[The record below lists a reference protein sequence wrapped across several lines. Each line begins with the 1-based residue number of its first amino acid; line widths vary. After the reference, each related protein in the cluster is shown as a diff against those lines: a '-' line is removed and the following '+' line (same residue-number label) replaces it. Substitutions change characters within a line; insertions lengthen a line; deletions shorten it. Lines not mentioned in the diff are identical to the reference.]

1 MPSQLR
7 AVTTQY
13 VILQPYY
20 HILIA
25 ASGPIFSLRMLLM
38 LGNNCINKG
47 QMSRKHFRLFC
58 HCFSYT
64 FLMKAPHQFCLKYIF
79 FNQCKCMP
87 SQLKAVTTHEQY
99 IFCTTVISHSSLAAA
114 GLYFCE
120 TFLVKP
126 PHQLKI
132 SKTFWCKTFLVKA
145 PHQFQKHFG
154 NRLDWMLLAIGNNC
168 INKGQ
173 LARQ

>member
-99 IFCTTVISHSSLAAA
+99 IFCTTVISHSSLAAV

-126 PHQLKI
+126 PHQ
-132 SKTFWCKTFLVKA
+132 F
-145 PHQFQKHFG
+145 
-154 NRLDWMLLAIGNNC
+154 
-168 INKGQ
+168 
-173 LARQ
+173 